1 MGRPRKVPLE
11 EAELDEMLEEDEEE
25 TELVMTSRQSLEA
38 QLSSFQELR
47 NQMVA
52 MGVDSI
58 GKCDALMGQLIAEIN
73 KL

>member
-11 EAELDEMLEEDEEE
+11 ESELDEMLEEVEEDA
-25 TELVMTSRQSLEA
+25 ELTMTPKQSLEA
-38 QLSSFQELR
+38 QLAFLQDLR

-58 GKCDALMGQLIAEIN
+58 GKCDVLMGQLNAEIS